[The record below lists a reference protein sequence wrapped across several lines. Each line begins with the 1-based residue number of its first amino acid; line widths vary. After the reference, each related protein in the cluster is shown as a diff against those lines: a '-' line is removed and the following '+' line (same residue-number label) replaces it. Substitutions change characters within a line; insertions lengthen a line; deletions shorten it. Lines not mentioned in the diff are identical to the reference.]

1 VLESRIW
8 VFWRVAGRAVLWS
21 ESGARAGPADGWPS
35 ELADLLL
42 RLLFG
47 LRLI

>member
-1 VLESRIW
+1 
-8 VFWRVAGRAVLWS
+8 VFSRVAGRAVLWS
-21 ESGARAGPADGWPS
+21 ESGARAGPADGWLFLSSPTF
-35 ELADLLL
+35 L